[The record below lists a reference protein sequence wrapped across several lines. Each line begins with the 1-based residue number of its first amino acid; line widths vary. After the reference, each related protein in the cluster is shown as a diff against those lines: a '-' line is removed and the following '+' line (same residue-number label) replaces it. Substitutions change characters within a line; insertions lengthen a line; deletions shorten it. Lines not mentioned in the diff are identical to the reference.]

1 MSTEKEK
8 SFWDLKA
15 TTSFIIACL
24 EQVVKGEQ
32 LGTSFTKKGQIGIVS
47 KFKELIGKFYD
58 KSEFKNKFGNLRR
71 KWLVWYRLLGKETG
85 LRWDNVKN
93 IVDAIDEW
101 WKRKQLESL
110 RFVFS
115 VKNVHYCK
123 FEICVQCSYTMIN
136 CECVGKTSI
145 WQILEQGTFICSQV
159 DHTF

>member
-1 MSTEKEK
+1 MRRLNYLALYFILRCRIMSTEKEK

-85 LRWDNVKN
+85 LRWDNV
-93 IVDAIDEW
+93 ISDAPP
-101 WKRKQLESL
+101 
-110 RFVFS
+110 
-115 VKNVHYCK
+115 
-123 FEICVQCSYTMIN
+123 
-136 CECVGKTSI
+136 
-145 WQILEQGTFICSQV
+145 
-159 DHTF
+159 